1 MQLDGDRG
9 LTVERLCQP
18 LRPTGNPSIA
28 SFTIVAERPWMRVR
42 GLSMLLHGFSLRFLV
57 DARLGKLRQRLIGLF
72 LFLERRLEHPAA

>member
-1 MQLDGDRG
+1 
-9 LTVERLCQP
+9 
-18 LRPTGNPSIA
+18 
-28 SFTIVAERPWMRVR
+28 MRVR